1 MISPSQRSL
10 AHIVNEDHRTAL
22 VFEKY
27 HLDYCCRG
35 RRSLKKACEEKGLK
49 VEELLHELDAIRTI
63 YPEEELLPWENE
75 EGISPSLLADYI
87 EQNHHQY
94 VRNEIPLITT
104 FLEKIALKHASNH
117 PELIAIHG
125 QFQQLANDLLKHLQK
140 EEKVLFPAI
149 REMESSIRNG
159 LNMSEDER
167 SWLMAPI
174 RVMEMEHDDAG
185 DEMEMIRKLSG
196 NYMPP
201 ADACT
206 TYKLA
211 YRSLREFE
219 QDLHRHIHLENNVL
233 FPFIVDMANS
243 GWESRK

>member
-1 MISPSQRSL
+1 MVSPSQLSL
-10 AHIVNEDHRTAL
+10 AHFVTEDHRTAR

-49 VEELLHELDAIRTI
+49 VEELLHELDAIRTNS
-63 YPEEELLPWENE
+63 PEEELLPWSNE
-75 EGISPSLLADYI
+75 EGISPSILADYI

-104 FLEKIALKHASNH
+104 FLEKISQKHGQKH
-117 PELIAIHG
+117 PQLNAIHEKFLEMG
-125 QFQQLANDLLKHLQK
+125 KDLLRHMQK

-149 REMESSIRNG
+149 RELESCIRQG
-159 LNMSEDER
+159 IELSEEER
-167 SWLMAPI
+167 NWLMAPI
-174 RVMEMEHDDAG
+174 HIMEMEHEEAG
-185 DEMEMIRKLSG
+185 DEMEIIRKLSD
-196 NYMPP
+196 NYRPP

-211 YRSLREFE
+211 FRSLREFE
-219 QDLHRHIHLENNVL
+219 QDLHRHIHLENNLL
-233 FPFIVDMANS
+233 FPSIIELARS
-243 GWESRK
+243 GGKE